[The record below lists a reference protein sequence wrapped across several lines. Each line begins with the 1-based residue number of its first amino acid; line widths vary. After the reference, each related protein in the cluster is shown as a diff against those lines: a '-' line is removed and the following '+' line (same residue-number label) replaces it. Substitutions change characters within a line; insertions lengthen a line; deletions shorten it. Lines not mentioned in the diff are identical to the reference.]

1 MKRRKAL
8 KELNLNNRGCK
19 PTAKLTTTDSAPK
32 GLNFLIN
39 KTRNN
44 KNRK

>member
-1 MKRRKAL
+1 MTRRKAL
-8 KELNLNNRGCK
+8 KELNLNNRGFA
-19 PTAKLTTTDSAPK
+19 PTVKLTTTDSAPK
-32 GLNFLIN
+32 GLNFLVN